1 MIKVLISVPNQHWIH
16 KLVVHKLL
24 LFMRDGRHRVNI
36 IMPSHKPYVN
46 NLHHIVNDFMKGD
59 YDFWLNID
67 ADNPPLKNPL
77 DLVILNKDIIGLPTP
92 IWYFTGEK
100 KGERP
105 VYWNAY
111 DYAPNHKAYSEHMP
125 REGLQKV
132 DAVGTG
138 CLLISRRVFEKP
150 EMRKA
155 PFARKWN
162 EDGTVDKGNDISFC
176 ERARENRFEIY
187 CHYDYPCDHFSELSM
202 NEMVRGFKELYEVET
217 NV

>member
-1 MIKVLISVPNQHWIH
+1 MHWIH
-16 KLVVHKLL
+16 KLVVYKILL
-24 LFMRDGRHRVNI
+24 LMGDGRCKINL

-46 NLHHIVNDFMKGD
+46 NLHYIVNDFMEGN

-67 ADNPPLKNPL
+67 ADNPPIQNPL
-77 DLVILNKDIIGLPTP
+77 DLVALNKDIIGLPTP
-92 IWYFTGEK
+92 IWHFTGKK

-111 DYAPNHKAYSEHMP
+111 DYVLDDRAYREHQV
-125 REGLQKV
+125 REGLQEV

-138 CLLISRRVFEKP
+138 CILISRRVFEHS

-176 ERARENRFEIY
+176 ERAKANGFKIY
-187 CHYDYPCDHFSELSM
+187 CHFDYPCDHMSELSM
-202 NEMVRGFKELYEVET
+202 NETVRAFRQLYEGMK
-217 NV
+217 NG